1 MSSHGIDW
9 PRCMDHD
16 DVGRMLGLFALSII
30 GLDAFLLVSP
40 HFGLMVLEAFD
51 VNDQSKGRTII

>member
-30 GLDAFLLVSP
+30 GLDASLLVFP
-40 HFGLMVLEAFD
+40 HFGLMALKAFD
-51 VNDQSKGRTII
+51 VND